1 MGGIMKIK
9 KELEGEE
16 LKRKLDLLSPFISG
30 PSTKDAMGQISN
42 AMKRDTKHADQI
54 NNKLKEIKGLLKLF
68 G

>member
-1 MGGIMKIK
+1 MKIK
-9 KELEGEE
+9 KTGGGRIE
-16 LKRKLDLLSPFISG
+16 KKLDLLSPFISG

>member
-1 MGGIMKIK
+1 MGGIMKIE

-30 PSTKDAMGQISN
+30 PSAKDAIEQIPR
-42 AMKRDTKHADQI
+42 AIKRDTEHADQI
-54 NNKLKEIKGLLKLF
+54 NNKLKEIKELLKLF